1 VGVCVSEKNLGNLQQ
16 QVGELAG
23 LEIMAF
29 KVYTVAHP
37 VQRVLNK
44 ENKLWC
50 YACRRSKHQQCAG
63 RRRLGHGQ
71 WAVGRES
78 RSIDASNQAPWDVVA
93 DNHIKASNCK
103 RCPRCGLYVGTDG
116 ECRSVYCA

>member
-1 VGVCVSEKNLGNLQQ
+1 
-16 QVGELAG
+16 
-23 LEIMAF
+23 MAF

-71 WAVGRES
+71 WAVCLCSVCRVKE
-78 RSIDASNQAPWDVVA
+78 
-93 DNHIKASNCK
+93 K
-103 RCPRCGLYVGTDG
+103 RV
-116 ECRSVYCA
+116 